1 MSATFTFKSPD
12 ELTSREVYHQLY
24 HSIRRVVGRSP
35 ELTLLWSTDD
45 SLSRSFELA
54 NGDESSLR
62 KAVADIDLRG
72 CEVVTPAEEAP
83 VLPVEEPAAPVVE
96 EAVVEAAAAES
107 APAPRRGRRA
117 KQ

>member
-72 CEVVTPAEEAP
+72 CEVVCPAEEQPVVVVEEAP
-83 VLPVEEPAAPVVE
+83 VVAEE
-96 EAVVEAAAAES
+96 EAVVEAAAEETA

-117 KQ
+117 K